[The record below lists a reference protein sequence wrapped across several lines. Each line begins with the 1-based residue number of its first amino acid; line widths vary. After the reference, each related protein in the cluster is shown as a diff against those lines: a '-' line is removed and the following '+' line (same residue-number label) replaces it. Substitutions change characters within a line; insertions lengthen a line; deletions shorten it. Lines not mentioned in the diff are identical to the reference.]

1 MRQSQKT
8 AKIGNTGPLLTH
20 IRPSMAESVSDF
32 ELRAKRGAKFTSV
45 RWDSPAGTT
54 PRVNL
59 RGRLQEKGRTIM
71 LPEWI
76 CTGPDLIYWG
86 LQMKIYLTFIIMA
99 CL

>member
-1 MRQSQKT
+1 
-8 AKIGNTGPLLTH
+8 
-20 IRPSMAESVSDF
+20 MAESVSDF

-76 CTGPDLIYWG
+76 CTGAGPDILGAANEDLPYFYNYSSPLIARDMCVG
-86 LQMKIYLTFIIMA
+86 ISN
-99 CL
+99 